1 MTANVTCNFDPES
14 SQLTFARRWRQWT
27 DFILF
32 ILFRSRHQSRSYLTK
47 NSVCPKRTCLHHKP
61 DTDLLRKEGWFSRRS
76 CASRNRILSCRLLH
90 LSWQKSGL
98 KVMASSFDLLAV
110 LPRSQLGKTAL
121 EKSFK
126 RPVAHRS
133 KKTRSI
139 TWVSLKT
146 NIYRVQLITSIFTE
160 WAL

>member
-1 MTANVTCNFDPES
+1 MASGINPD
-14 SQLTFARRWRQWT
+14 LTSIKARCVLNKRVRIT
-27 DFILF
+27 SPIRMFFFFI
-32 ILFRSRHQSRSYLTK
+32 
-47 NSVCPKRTCLHHKP
+47 
-61 DTDLLRKEGWFSRRS
+61 LRKERWFSRRS
-76 CASRNRILSCRLLH
+76 CAGRNRILSCQLLH

-98 KVMASSFDLLAV
+98 KVTASSFDLLAV

-139 TWVSLKT
+139 SWVSLKT
-146 NIYRVQLITSIFTE
+146 NIYRVQLITSI
-160 WAL
+160 LLSGPSD